1 MMSAQ
6 PVSTDAASIS
16 DEKRE
21 SKTFGVPLNHV
32 SSQGNGTVATLEGV
46 DAATLHNHEVINK
59 AIEAIGFGKFQWQLT
74 FSCGFGFLV
83 DQMIL
88 VSISLVTPQAA
99 MEFGPRYATL
109 LSASLYA
116 GMLFGAVVLGGLA
129 DNIGRRLVWQ
139 LSIFGCSIITTIAAC
154 SPNWTALNI
163 FIVLIGLFAGGNL
176 AIDLT
181 ILAEAIPQQ
190 WSFILSS
197 LAGIWGLGNA
207 ITGLIAW
214 PLLVNFGCPSGST
227 PENCSKG
234 ENMGWRY
241 LYITL
246 GGLCLVMSLVRAFV
260 LRSAESPRW
269 LISCGRMHEAAEVI
283 NNISKMN
290 KSSYHIT
297 EDQFLPITQTETD
310 NEVRSWRA
318 NIHRAAELFAGPKQ
332 LRLMIGLI
340 MIWALIGIAYPLYTI
355 FLPYYLAANGAD
367 FGEQSNYSTYR
378 DWTVSSIVG
387 IFGPALST
395 ILVSSRWFKS
405 RRSMLL
411 TGIIC
416 AAFSGA
422 FTSVRTAAQN
432 LAFSSMINFSLNALY
447 AIVYSYTPQVL
458 EVQNRG
464 LGTGLLMAVGRMASL
479 SAPFIATFADVTTSA
494 PIWVACA
501 CFLAIGIIAMVLPVD
516 TMPYSSKA
524 SEREIVGS

>member
-1 MMSAQ
+1 MSTQ
-6 PVSTDAASIS
+6 PVSTDSASIC
-16 DEKRE
+16 DKKWE
-21 SKTFGVPLNHV
+21 SKTFDELLHRA
-32 SSQGNGTVATLEGV
+32 SSHSNGTVAGLGGV
-46 DAATLHNHEVINK
+46 DTATSHNHGVINK
-59 AIEAIGFGKFQWQLT
+59 AIQTIGFGKFQWQLT

-139 LSIFGCSIITTIAAC
+139 LSIFGCSFVTTIAAC
-154 SPNWTALNI
+154 SPSWAALNV
-163 FIVLIGLFAGGNL
+163 FITLIGLFAGGNL

-181 ILAEAIPQQ
+181 ILAEAIPQE

-234 ENMGWRY
+234 DNMGWRY

-246 GGLCLVMSLVRAFV
+246 GGLCLVMSLIRAFV

-269 LISCGRMHEAAEVI
+269 LISCNRMQEAAKVI

-290 KSSYHIT
+290 NSPYRIT
-297 EDQFLPITQTETD
+297 EDQFMSSNQPEIDT
-310 NEVRSWRA
+310 EVRSWRA
-318 NIHRAAELFAGPKQ
+318 NMHRAAELFSGSKQ
-332 LRLMIGLI
+332 VRLVVGLI
-340 MIWALIGIAYPLYTI
+340 TIWGLIGIAYPLYTI

-367 FGEQSNYSTYR
+367 FGQQSNYITYR
-378 DWTVSSIVG
+378 DWTVSSVVG

-395 ILVSSRWFKS
+395 ILVSLPWFKS

-432 LAFSSMINFSLNALY
+432 LAFSSMVNFSLNALY

-464 LGTGLLMAVGRMASL
+464 LGTGILMAIGRMASL

-501 CFLAIGIIAMVLPVD
+501 CFLTIGLVAMILPVD
-516 TMPYSSKA
+516 TVPYVSKTNV
-524 SEREIVGS
+524 REDGEL